1 MCFATRKHD
10 REKSDTGLTFG
21 GERGIILGGNH
32 AERITPP
39 GRLIMTKK
47 RKKLLLVLLTV
58 PTICVTILAGI
69 VVFDRLS
76 RPVQVF
82 DYDDPENLWRLA
94 ERTERYLIQA
104 NRDED
109 PSARREALRAL
120 EDIALLDVSDGEK
133 ILLIRERFPEESFWD
148 DTTKS
153 LLRAAESGDP
163 EAQFQLGRRYSNQR
177 RFELF
182 LTGGE
187 PVHGGCVMKSELLA
201 AKWFRKAAVQGH
213 AGAQSSLYIS
223 YLRGG
228 HPAEALY
235 ADLKPESIYEL
246 IGREMDAW
254 DARAAM
260 QGDPEALVRGAGPD
274 SDLRKNRQAG
284 LAILREKAEQG
295 EVADMLELAYS
306 LPSEYEEEKLA
317 WFLRAAELGS
327 VEGMVSYAH
336 HHERVMEP
344 EDGAEDVDP
353 VDWTWRQKAF
363 DAAMR
368 ELDKGSA
375 QSLRSVFS
383 DSINLTNLERFT
395 GGESEEEFIG
405 RLMPRLWDQIA
416 RHGDYEDAPRTIRYI
431 ANTLKRSGIPGLDQ
445 YTLARHFAELGMFQ
459 YQMHHI
465 WTLLS
470 GVGGEEEPDADDAA
484 AAGDRAEAVRLLR
497 KLAGFGYAEAQY
509 TLGTRYW
516 RGDLSAYGVPQ
527 DKTRAVEWFRKAAE
541 QRHLAAMAALSECLW
556 QGEGTP
562 RDRIEAL
569 EWSSRAH
576 AYPEYDSYIEYLL
589 HRAWE
594 SLQDFAGSLRSFL
607 TDLFE

>member
-10 REKSDTGLTFG
+10 KEKGDSGLTFG

-32 AERITPP
+32 TELIPP
-39 GRLIMTKK
+39 ERLIMTKK

-58 PTICVTILAGI
+58 PAICVAILAGI

-94 ERTERYLIQA
+94 ERTERYLIRA
-104 NRDED
+104 NCNEA

-120 EDIALLDVSDGEK
+120 EEIALLDVPDGEK

-148 DTTKS
+148 DATKS
-153 LLRAAESGDP
+153 LLRAAEPGDP
-163 EAQFQLGRRYSNQR
+163 EAQFQLGRRYSKQR
-177 RFELF
+177 HFELF

-187 PVHGGCVMKSELLA
+187 LTPGGCVMKSEFLA
-201 AKWFRKAAVQGH
+201 AKWFRRAAMQGH

-228 HPAEALY
+228 HPAEARF
-235 ADLKPESIYEL
+235 ADYKTNAIYDL
-246 IGREMDAW
+246 VGREMDAW
-254 DARAAM
+254 DARAAS
-260 QGDPEALVRGAGPD
+260 QGDPEALIRGTGPD
-274 SDLRKNRQAG
+274 SDRQKNRQAG

-295 EVADMLELAYS
+295 DVADMLELAYS
-306 LPSEYEEEKLA
+306 LPTGSWEEQLA

-327 VEGMVSYAH
+327 VEGTVSYAH
-336 HHERVMEP
+336 HHEAMMKS
-344 EDGAEDVDP
+344 EDGAEDPDP
-353 VDWTWRQKAF
+353 VDWTWRRKAF
-363 DAAMR
+363 DAAMK
-368 ELDKGSA
+368 ELDEGGA
-375 QSLRSVFS
+375 EGLHSVFS
-383 DSINLTNLERFT
+383 DDFYLANLERFT
-395 GGESEEEFIG
+395 GGESAEEFIG

-416 RHGDYEDAPRTIRYI
+416 RHGDYEDAPPTIRHI
-431 ANTLKRSGIPGLDQ
+431 ADTLKRSGIAGLDQ
-445 YTLARHFAELGMFQ
+445 FTLARNFAGLGFFED
-459 YQMHHI
+459 QMRRV
-465 WTLLS
+465 WDLLS
-470 GVGGEEEPDADDAA
+470 GVGGEEEPDAGDAA
-484 AAGDRAEAVRLLR
+484 SAGDRAEGVRLLR

-509 TLGTRYW
+509 ALGTRYW

-527 DKTRAVEWFRKAAE
+527 DKAQAVKWFRKAAE

-569 EWSSRAH
+569 EWSSRVH
-576 AYPEYDSYIEYLL
+576 AYPEYDSYIEFLFQ
-589 HRAWE
+589 RARE
-594 SLQDFAGSLRSFL
+594 NLRDFANSIWWSLVEM
-607 TDLFE
+607 FE

>member
-1 MCFATRKHD
+1 MKHHP
-10 REKSDTGLTFG
+10 GHLT
-21 GERGIILGGNH
+21 
-32 AERITPP
+32 
-39 GRLIMTKK
+39 MMKK
-47 RKKLLLVLLTV
+47 RKKLLLVLLIV

-76 RPVQVF
+76 RPAQVF

-94 ERTERYLIQA
+94 ERTERYLLRA
-104 NRDED
+104 NSDED
-109 PSARREALRAL
+109 PSEQRAALASL
-120 EDIALLDVSDGEK
+120 EDIALLDVSDAEK
-133 ILLIRERFPEESFWD
+133 IRLIRERFPEESFWD
-148 DTTKS
+148 DDTKS

-163 EAQFQLGRRYSNQR
+163 EAQFQLGRRYSKQR
-177 RFELF
+177 HFELF

-187 PVHGGCVMKSELLA
+187 PVPGGCVMKSELLA
-201 AKWFRKAAVQGH
+201 AKWFRKAALQGH
-213 AGAQSSLYIS
+213 AGAQSSLYLS

-228 HPAEALY
+228 HPAETHF
-235 ADLKPESIYEL
+235 ADLKTESIYEL
-246 IGREMDAW
+246 IGHEMDAW
-254 DARAAM
+254 NDRAAM
-260 QGDPEALVRGAGPD
+260 QGDPQALVRGSGPD
-274 SDLRKNRQAG
+274 SDPRKNRLAG
-284 LAILREKAEQG
+284 VAILREKAEQG
-295 EVADMLELAYS
+295 DVADILELAYS

-344 EDGAEDVDP
+344 EDGAEDADP
-353 VDWTWRQKAF
+353 VDWTWRRKAF
-363 DAAMR
+363 DTAMK
-368 ELDKGSA
+368 ELDEGSA

-383 DSINLTNLERFT
+383 DSFNLTNLERFT
-395 GGESEEEFIG
+395 DGESAEEFIG

-416 RHGDYEDAPRTIRYI
+416 RHGDYEDAPPTIRYI
-431 ANTLKRSGIPGLDQ
+431 ANTLKRSGIPRLDQ

-459 YQMHHI
+459 YQMDHI
-465 WTLLS
+465 WALLS

-527 DKTRAVEWFRKAAE
+527 DKVQAVEWFRKAAE
-541 QRHLAAMAALSECLW
+541 QRHQAGMAALSECLW
-556 QGEGTP
+556 QGEGTS

-576 AYPEYDSYIEYLL
+576 AYPEYDSYPEYLL
-589 HRAWE
+589 HRARE
-594 SLQDFAGSLRSFL
+594 SLRGFTGSLRSFL
-607 TDLFE
+607 ADMFE